1 MTVGLPIQ
9 NRRSVRLPPDR
20 QKVHIEVILRLANIK
35 EHLFAE
41 SLGSGGHAMI
51 LNSDKSMKQTNV
63 QRKLKLV
70 SLSMTFAVVS
80 ACGFLANPDRAETPS
95 RLLLEAQAA
104 YDTGDYA
111 KAQSLLEKVIVVD
124 PSNDEARIRLAFAY
138 NGTLGITPIELIKS
152 FAGGST
158 GGSSSSDI
166 TSLTSKSSLPDKTIE
181 ELKENASATTSV
193 SELRAKIEE
202 FATFQKAF
210 LAICP
215 LFSKETMSALKTKAA
230 SALDLLEVSKCGD
243 GRDRTDANVSIAALS
258 MALGQFSSLYKA
270 ILDANGDGKF
280 DLEVRANAAKTSIDG
295 LNTAGGDIAANVATL
310 TRATDDLNYVLS
322 QLQGEVFK
330 LAISQFSIIDAVIGA
345 TNLPAS
351 IKSGISKGIDGLNSA
366 LNNINSYL
374 DAGKSEGGTAKT
386 GTATAEAADK
396 AKAKANEIIGKLD
409 PINNPDDQKKIDDL
423 CTSAFCLNKT
433 AGVGLPTSCDANKP
447 YVCTSTPTIPPQQ

>member
-1 MTVGLPIQ
+1 MPSAI
-9 NRRSVRLPPDR
+9 RRSVRLPPDR

-35 EHLFAE
+35 EQVFADR
-41 SLGSGGHAMI
+41 LGSGGHAMI
-51 LNSDKSMKQTNV
+51 LNSDKSINKTNV

-70 SLSMTFAVVS
+70 ALSMTFAVVS
-80 ACGFLANPDRAETPS
+80 ACGFLANPDRKETPS

-104 YDTGDYA
+104 YDSGDYA
-111 KAQSLLEKVIVVD
+111 KAQSLLEKAIVID
-124 PSNDEARIRLAFAY
+124 PSNDDARIRLAFAY
-138 NGTLGITPIELIKS
+138 NGTLGITPIELIKT
-152 FAGGST
+152 FASGGS
-158 GGSSSSDI
+158 GSSSSSSDI
-166 TSLTSKSSLPDKTIE
+166 NSLTSKSSLPDKSID
-181 ELKENASATTSV
+181 ELKKNVTATTSV

-215 LFSKETMSALKTKAA
+215 LFSKDTMTALKTKAA
-230 SALDLLEVSKCGD
+230 SALELLEVSKCGD
-243 GRDRTDANVSIAALS
+243 GRDRVDANVSIAALS

-280 DLEVRANAAKTSIDG
+280 DLEVRANAAKTSIDS

-345 TNLPAS
+345 TNLPAN
-351 IKSGISKGIDGLNSA
+351 IKSGITAGITGLNSA
-366 LNNINSYL
+366 LGNINSYL
-374 DAGKSEGGTAKT
+374 DAGKSTGGTAKT

-396 AKAKANEIIGKLD
+396 AKDKADTLLKDLKAGNPND
-409 PINNPDDQKKIDDL
+409 PKIDEL
-423 CTSAFCLNKT
+423 CKSAYCLNKT
-433 AGVGLPTSCDANKP
+433 AGVGLPSECSVTKT
-447 YVCTSTPTIPPQQ
+447 YECTSTPTFPPQQ